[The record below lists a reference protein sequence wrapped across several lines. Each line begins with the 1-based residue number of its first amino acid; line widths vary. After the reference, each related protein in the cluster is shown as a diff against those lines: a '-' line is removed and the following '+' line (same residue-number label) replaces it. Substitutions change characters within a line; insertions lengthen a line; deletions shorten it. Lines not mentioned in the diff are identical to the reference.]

1 VGLSLCE
8 PDQQCILCRAAH
20 TPFRPAAAGTLQC
33 EPPSQLSSSA
43 APSLAPP
50 SISSRGPTHRAT
62 ARQCATRDWPVRQD
76 QAHEAF
82 CLREGYAL
90 GTRKATGLYTAY

>member
-1 VGLSLCE
+1 MRATFAALLLGSAVLGATVYLIE
-8 PDQQCILCRAAH
+8 GAAAH
-20 TPFRPAAAGTLQC
+20 LD
-33 EPPSQLSSSA
+33 
-43 APSLAPP
+43 
-50 SISSRGPTHRAT
+50 RAT